1 MDDWKRFEKNN
12 QIIVLNILLTK
23 EKGILPGYISN
34 HN

>member
-12 QIIVLNILLTK
+12 QTIALNILLTK
-23 EKGILPGYISN
+23 EKGILPAYISN